1 MEEWLSALIPQKIIM
16 VEARR
21 ELENAGSLLFFCKVR
36 NLVEKSDFVS
46 DFEK

>member
-1 MEEWLSALIPQKIIM
+1 MEEWLSALIPKKIIM
-16 VEARR
+16 LEARR

-46 DFEK
+46 DFKE